1 MSLIKF
7 FALVLVVAF
16 LGFLIA
22 RVIVRA
28 AEEPRI
34 TEGHRL
40 LLESTQLA
48 GSNASA
54 PCAESVNK
62 YVRQRQVV
70 TGFLES
76 EYPGWTPD
84 WTQLP
89 ATLKAKQP

>member
-28 AEEPRI
+28 ESPGI
-34 TEGHRL
+34 TEGQRL
-40 LLESTQLA
+40 LLQSTQLA

-54 PCAESVNK
+54 PCSESVNR
-62 YVRQRQVV
+62 YVAQRQLV
-70 TGFLES
+70 TTYFEEQFKGF
-76 EYPGWTPD
+76 TVD
-84 WTQLP
+84 WTVLP
-89 ATLKAKQP
+89 ATLKEKSQ